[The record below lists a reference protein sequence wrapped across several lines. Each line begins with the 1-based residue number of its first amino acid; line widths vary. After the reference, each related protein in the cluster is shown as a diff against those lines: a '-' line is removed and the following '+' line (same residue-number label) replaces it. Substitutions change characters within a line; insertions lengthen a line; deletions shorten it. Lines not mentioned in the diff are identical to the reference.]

1 MFGNASDH
9 SIGFLL
15 VQERKNVAL
24 KMTNREVDGASVVAL
39 DGRIVLGE
47 ESQALRVELKN
58 LVAEG
63 KKKIVLNM
71 DNIKYIDSAGL
82 GILVAA
88 HVCAKAEGASL
99 KLSNLGS
106 KFREVLQITKLFT
119 VFDVYNTEAAAIA
132 SFLRLTDEAA
142 AEKPSVTLPGTF
154 ERIIQSPDPNTPEKT
169 EISVQGADELYQE
182 IRIENTLTDEHGD
195 EVRLKKGALVEVTV
209 EAAVGATESKLAST

>member
-1 MFGNASDH
+1 M
-9 SIGFLL
+9 
-15 VQERKNVAL
+15 AL
-24 KMTNREVDGASVVAL
+24 KMTNSEVDGTSVVAL

-58 LVAEG
+58 LIAAG

-88 HVCAKAEGASL
+88 HVCAKAQSASL
-99 KLSNLGS
+99 TLSNLGS
-106 KFREVLQITKLFT
+106 RFREVLQITKLFT

-132 SFLRLTDEAA
+132 SFSKLTDEGT
-142 AEKPSVTLPGTF
+142 AEKPSVTLPGTV
-154 ERIIQSPDPNTPEKT
+154 ERIIQSPENIPEKA
-169 EISVQGADELYQE
+169 EISVQGADELYKE

-209 EAAVGATESKLAST
+209 EAASGATTAKLAIT